1 MEVHYGTE
9 DVVFLLERER
19 AETVWRK
26 RIGLMGIERGG
37 AARPLTR
44 FFFFDKF
51 CVWQKFIKNHSPAV
65 KTPDLRL

>member
-1 MEVHYGTE
+1 MEVPYGTE

-44 FFFFDKF
+44 FFFLINFAYGK
-51 CVWQKFIKNHSPAV
+51 KLSKIIP
-65 KTPDLRL
+65 RR